1 MERLLEGSWIRVIQ
15 KQKDG
20 KGVPR
25 RGSSIRKGLEMRAA
39 SDPEDGVVER

>member
-25 RGSSIRKGLEMRAA
+25 RGNSIRKVLEMRAA
-39 SDPEDGVVER
+39 SNPEHGMVER